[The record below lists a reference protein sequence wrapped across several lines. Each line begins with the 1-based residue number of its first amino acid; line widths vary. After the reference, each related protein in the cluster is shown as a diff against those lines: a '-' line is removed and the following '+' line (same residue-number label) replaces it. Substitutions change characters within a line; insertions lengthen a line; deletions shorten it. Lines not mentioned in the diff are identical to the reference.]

1 MCGSAEGSASG
12 VSEDWEVPTTGSE
25 GGAPTRS

>member
-12 VSEDWEVPTTGSE
+12 VGEDWEVPATGSE
-25 GGAPTRS
+25 GGVPSWS